1 MCIQRW
7 RSVTLILTICLLGS
21 GLARAQSPAT
31 SDAEELTLEQAIAI
45 ALRDNRQVKNAQL
58 AISKAGD
65 ELAATRTL
73 RLPSMNLYALAS
85 QQLVKQDASFD
96 NSSSSIIPGVAPFF
110 SIGIPRKPTGIFAGQ
125 ILQPLSQQHRIGLNI
140 EQAGLARD
148 VESEKLRQIQQ
159 STVNQ
164 VKQTYY
170 GILQTQSALDSLLEA
185 IRYYRELDRVTG
197 DNVAQQVSLKTDS
210 LEVKTRLAKAEY
222 EALNLTN
229 QLATAKEQL
238 NNQLGRDVRTEFRVA
253 SIPDVNGFDADL
265 ALARSRALEQRPE
278 VREVRLKVKQAEVDR
293 HIKKSEYIPEVSLG
307 FTYMSFRNFEQVVPK
322 NSASIGV
329 VVKWE
334 VFDWG
339 RKKNQ
344 LSEKQQAIEQARNAL
359 HEAESLVLIEV
370 GDKFRKL
377 QQTRQALVVAQ
388 LNQETARENIRVST
402 NKYKVKGVLFSA
414 VLQTKARSPMQTINI
429 NRRCWLIGRPEPI
442 TKKRS
447 EQTNEKQTI
456 KSDCS
461 KHDTLVNG
469 CGVNGRVEA
478 ASQAGRKTA
487 GAGES
492 RGHRGERSDRQR
504 RAVFGDD
511 HSAHGGGV
519 GFQGG
524 RLCCRAS
531 TGAWRGWEDAR
542 PPRRRPHQYRGG
554 AGAGSPERLSGQIQ
568 RGTISGR
575 RGQIG
580 C

>member
-1 MCIQRW
+1 MCIQRC
-7 RSVTLILTICLLGS
+7 RFVILILTICLLGS
-21 GLARAQSPAT
+21 GLEARAQSPAT
-31 SDAEELTLEQAIAI
+31 RDAEELTLDQAIAI

-85 QQLVKQDASFD
+85 QQLVKQDASVD
-96 NSSSSIIPGVAPFF
+96 NSSSTSSIITGVAPFF
-110 SIGIPRKPTGIFAGQ
+110 SIGIPRKPTSIFAGQ

-148 VESEKLRQIQQ
+148 VESEKLRQVTQ

-164 VKQTYY
+164 LKQTYY

-185 IRYYRELDRVTG
+185 IRYYRELDRLTG
-197 DNVAQQVSLKTDS
+197 DNVAQQVSLKSDS

-229 QLATAKEQL
+229 QLSTAKEQL

-253 SIPDVNGFDADL
+253 AVPDVNGFDADL

-293 HIKKSEYIPEVSLG
+293 RIKKSEYIPEVSLG
-307 FTYMSFRNFEQVVPK
+307 FTYMSFRNFDDVVPK

-329 VVKWE
+329 VMKWE

-344 LSEKQQAIEQARNAL
+344 LAEKDRAIEQARNAL

-388 LNQETARENIRVST
+388 LYQETSRENIRVST
-402 NKYKVKGVLFSA
+402 NKYSVKAALLSD
-414 VLQTKARSPMQTINI
+414 VLQTQATLADADYQYQQALLAYWTARADYEKA
-429 NRRCWLIGRPEPI
+429 IGAD
-442 TKKRS
+442 K
-447 EQTNEKQTI
+447 
-456 KSDCS
+456 
-461 KHDTLVNG
+461 
-469 CGVNGRVEA
+469 
-478 ASQAGRKTA
+478 
-487 GAGES
+487 
-492 RGHRGERSDRQR
+492 
-504 RAVFGDD
+504 
-511 HSAHGGGV
+511 
-519 GFQGG
+519 
-524 RLCCRAS
+524 
-531 TGAWRGWEDAR
+531 
-542 PPRRRPHQYRGG
+542 
-554 AGAGSPERLSGQIQ
+554 
-568 RGTISGR
+568 
-575 RGQIG
+575 
-580 C
+580 

>member
-1 MCIQRW
+1 MCIQRC
-7 RSVTLILTICLLGS
+7 RFVILILTICLLGS
-21 GLARAQSPAT
+21 GVEARAQSPAT

-85 QQLVKQDASFD
+85 QQLVKQDASVD
-96 NSSSSIIPGVAPFF
+96 NSSSSIIPGVGPFF
-110 SIGIPRKPTGIFAGQ
+110 SISTPRKPTAIFAGE

-148 VESEKLRQIQQ
+148 VESEKLRQINQ
-159 STVNQ
+159 STINQ
-164 VKQTYY
+164 LKQNYY

-185 IRYYRELDRVTG
+185 IRYYRELDRVMG
-197 DNVAQQVSLKTDS
+197 DNVAQQVSLKADS

-253 SIPDVNGFDADL
+253 AVPDVNGFDGDL
-265 ALARSRALEQRPE
+265 PLARSRALEQRPE
-278 VREVRLKVKQAEVDR
+278 VREVRLKVKQAEVAR
-293 HIKKSEYIPEVSLG
+293 RIKKSEYIPDVSLG
-307 FTYMSFRNFEQVVPK
+307 FTYMNFRNFDQVVPK

-344 LSEKQQAIEQARNAL
+344 LAEKDHAIEQARNAL

-388 LNQETARENIRVST
+388 LNQETGRENIRVST
-402 NKYKVKGVLFSA
+402 NKYKVKAVLLSD
-414 VLQTKARSPMQTINI
+414 VLQTQATLADADYQYQQALLAYWTARADYEKA
-429 NRRCWLIGRPEPI
+429 IGAD
-442 TKKRS
+442 K
-447 EQTNEKQTI
+447 
-456 KSDCS
+456 
-461 KHDTLVNG
+461 
-469 CGVNGRVEA
+469 
-478 ASQAGRKTA
+478 
-487 GAGES
+487 
-492 RGHRGERSDRQR
+492 
-504 RAVFGDD
+504 
-511 HSAHGGGV
+511 
-519 GFQGG
+519 
-524 RLCCRAS
+524 
-531 TGAWRGWEDAR
+531 
-542 PPRRRPHQYRGG
+542 
-554 AGAGSPERLSGQIQ
+554 
-568 RGTISGR
+568 
-575 RGQIG
+575 
-580 C
+580 